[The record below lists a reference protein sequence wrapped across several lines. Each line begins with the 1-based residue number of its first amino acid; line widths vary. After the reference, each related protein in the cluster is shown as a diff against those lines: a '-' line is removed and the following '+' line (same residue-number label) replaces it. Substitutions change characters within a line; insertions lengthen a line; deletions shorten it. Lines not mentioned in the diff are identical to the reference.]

1 MFQQQE
7 ESVHNNCL
15 ELHRQFK
22 SIKIITEQ
30 VSKDARAAFLLS
42 VFLAFTLFCFQ
53 IQLNFG
59 SLDCALNM
67 PRVTMKLAKV
77 TNSFVFSCLSVCLL
91 IKQNQIKQAE
101 RKHKNYERSN
111 ILCVTE

>member
-15 ELHRQFK
+15 ELHRQFQ

-42 VFLAFTLFCFQ
+42 VFLAFTLF
-53 IQLNFG
+53 
-59 SLDCALNM
+59 S
-67 PRVTMKLAKV
+67 KL
-77 TNSFVFSCLSVCLL
+77 
-91 IKQNQIKQAE
+91 
-101 RKHKNYERSN
+101 
-111 ILCVTE
+111 TEFR